1 MADSRKVFRDELAA
15 PGFIKTSAT
24 DRPTLTGE
32 QRSALIRKG
41 NQLFN
46 EKRYE
51 DAKRVF
57 VTAHYTDG
65 LVRLGDYYAK
75 QNNMLEAIR
84 MYWLA
89 PERRKIEYL
98 AERMAGIVRSWLK
111 EEEVGGQ
118 MSTDVDRPSPMRTD
132 E

>member
-1 MADSRKVFRDELAA
+1 MPEGKKVFRDELAA
-15 PGFIKTSAT
+15 PGFIKTSAEN
-24 DRPTLTGE
+24 RPSLTGE

-46 EKRYE
+46 EKRYDE
-51 DAKRVF
+51 AKRVF

-75 QNNMLEAIR
+75 RNNMLEALR

-98 AERMAGIVRSWLK
+98 AERMAGVVRSWLQEGNAK
-111 EEEVGGQ
+111 TP
-118 MSTDVDRPSPMRTD
+118 MSAD
-132 E
+132 ED